1 MHPTTRFRICEFL
14 EIPSDTRF
22 FGVAIEFDR
31 LIVAFRMSYFHRVL
45 LLPFARR
52 PLPMPM
58 PARPLSLVSAGSR
71 QDLG

>member
-1 MHPTTRFRICEFL
+1 L
-14 EIPSDTRF
+14 EIPSDTGF
-22 FGVAIEFDR
+22 IGVATKFDL
-31 LIVAFRMSYFHRVL
+31 LIVALRMSYLRRVL

-58 PARPLSLVSAGSR
+58 PARPLSPVSAGSR